1 MVSLTCSA
9 ARNTGVPCPTRA
21 RRALPCIERGEL
33 SRAAVDELVASVA
46 AIDPDRPLTIG
57 RSSEA
62 TVWLHVGAARGD
74 QAVRLVPEAH
84 GAHAAGQ
91 RNAVIRPRR
100 PASALGAIYTAALG
114 AAEAFKYT
122 AQVRPARRVLHRHLR
137 FCPVTLSSDLAA
149 APLFTAPIELALTL
163 VGIGAIG
170 TGVARILSELEV
182 FGRVLAVD
190 SERFASENRGTYSL
204 GGAAEVNAR
213 PTKVE
218 LATATLTRFD
228 VISFPHRVE
237 ELPAA
242 IDRQNAP
249 WLPLV
254 VSGLDTPEA
263 RRETQ
268 RLWPDRLV
276 DAATGDTMLGLHE
289 HAYGRGPC
297 MRCFFPETHGG
308 PSAAQWL
315 SEITGLPVALLVHG
329 DEILRDEHLTDL
341 TSDER
346 AKLVQHLGN
355 PVCGLARTFG
365 LTDLDSGDYQPS
377 APFISL
383 QAASLAIGRVLAYK
397 LDLDGQPNFVQY
409 DGLYGPQTAALD
421 TMQPV
426 ADCYCQTRS
435 PTIKKVRLLRS
446 GYCPAGS
453 GTRSPTGSTANSI

>member
-1 MVSLTCSA
+1 MGLEHSRAVRLA
-9 ARNTGVPCPTRA
+9 AGATDA
-21 RRALPCIERGEL
+21 EESELERALEASRIVVSADASLPQALLTTTVLVTTLRRLPGQLVLERGEL

-46 AIDPDRPLTIG
+46 AIDPDRPLTVA
-57 RSSEA
+57 RAREA
-62 TVWLHVGAARGD
+62 TVRLHVGADRGD

-84 GAHAAGQ
+84 GAHVAGQ

-114 AAEAFKYT
+114 AAEAFKYM

-170 TGVARILSELEV
+170 TGVARILSELDV

-190 SERFASENRGTYSL
+190 SERFTSENRGTYSL
-204 GGAAEVNAR
+204 GGVAEVNAR
-213 PTKVE
+213 PIKVE
-218 LATATLTRFD
+218 LAEATLTRFD
-228 VISFPHRVE
+228 VIPFPHRVE

-308 PSAAQWL
+308 PSAAQRL

-365 LTDLDSGDYQPS
+365 LTDLDAGDYQPS

-383 QAASLAIGRVLAYK
+383 QAASLAITTACTGPKPRTPSYGRY
-397 LDLDGQPNFVQY
+397 
-409 DGLYGPQTAALD
+409 
-421 TMQPV
+421 PV
-426 ADCYCQTRS
+426 RR
-435 PTIKKVRLLRS
+435 VRTFLIVGERVWQ
-446 GYCPAGS
+446 
-453 GTRSPTGSTANSI
+453 